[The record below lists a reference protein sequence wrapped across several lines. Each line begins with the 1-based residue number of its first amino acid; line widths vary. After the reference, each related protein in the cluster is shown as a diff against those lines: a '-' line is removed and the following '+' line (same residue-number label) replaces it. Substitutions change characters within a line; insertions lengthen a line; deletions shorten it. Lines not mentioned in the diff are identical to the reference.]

1 MWRRQGVQGA
11 PPEKELVGE
20 PELRPLPRIE
30 AEGEVRM
37 AERSSRPS
45 NCRILHETRS
55 SIQPLYVSPSS

>member
-1 MWRRQGVQGA
+1 MQGA

-45 NCRILHETRS
+45 SCRILHITKS
-55 SIQPLYVSPSS
+55 QS